1 MLLSNK
7 NISNMRSICICIAVL
22 FFSFS
27 FSQKKEL
34 RQIKRLIGEKFF
46 QEAESVLNSSKD
58 LLLSGDSKTD
68 AQYYYY
74 ATKIYTEI
82 ESFVLATNSLE
93 KLMSIN
99 TSFYNSEMKLDY
111 KNLEEILVVALVN
124 SAVADN
130 SSKKWMD
137 GVDKLL
143 LAYEM
148 DKETNIDY
156 LYFAASGAVNAENFD
171 LALQYYLSLKEKNYT
186 GIKDEYF
193 ITNIQ
198 SGVEE
203 KVTETEYKIYQSS
216 KEYMNP
222 RIGQTESRYPEI
234 VKNIALIYVKKGEDD
249 LAIEAINEARSIQP
263 DDLYLILNEADLYIR
278 LSNNAKDDNLR
289 SQYRQKF
296 KDIMT
301 LAVEKDP
308 ENGILYYNLG
318 IISSEQGESADAKS
332 YFEKAIKFKPDYVDS
347 YVAIVNI
354 LLEEQSVIINDMD
367 EIAMS
372 NKRSDIAKY
381 DQLKEDLND
390 VWRKCIPYCEMALE
404 YDPNDLEVLKLL
416 SQFYYK
422 LDNIEGYKR
431 ISAKIEELTN

>member
-1 MLLSNK
+1 MK
-7 NISNMRSICICIAVL
+7 SIYIYVTVL
-22 FFSFS
+22 FFNFS
-27 FSQKKEL
+27 LAQKKEL
-34 RQIKRLIGEKFF
+34 RQIKRLIDEKFY
-46 QEAESVLNSSKD
+46 QEAESVLESNKD
-58 LLLSGDSKTD
+58 FLLSGDSKTD

-82 ESFVLATNSLE
+82 KSFKLATNSLD
-93 KLMSIN
+93 KLLSIN

-111 KNLEEILVVALVN
+111 NNLEEILVVALVN

-130 SSKKWMD
+130 SSKKWME
-137 GVDKLL
+137 GVEKLI

-148 DKETNIDY
+148 DKQKNIDY
-156 LYFAASGAVNAENFD
+156 LYFAASGAVNAENFE
-171 LALQYYLSLKEKNYT
+171 LALEYYLSLKEKNYT

-193 ITNIQ
+193 ITNVQ
-198 SGVEE
+198 SGIEE

-216 KEYMNP
+216 KEYINP
-222 RIGQTESRYPEI
+222 RIGKTESRYPEI

-249 LAIEAINEARSIQP
+249 LAIDAINEARSIQP

-278 LSNNAKDDNLR
+278 LSNNATDDNLR

-318 IISSEQGESADAKS
+318 IISSEQGESADAKL
-332 YFEKAIKFKPDYVDS
+332 YFEKAIEFKPDYVDS

-354 LLEEQSVIINDMD
+354 LLEQQSIIIGEMD
-367 EIAMS
+367 KIAMS

-381 DQLKEDLND
+381 DKLKEELND
-390 VWRKCIPYCEMALE
+390 VWRKCIPYCEKALE
-404 YDPNDLEVLKLL
+404 YDPNDVEVLKLL

-422 LDNIEGYKR
+422 LDNIDGYKE
-431 ISAKIEELTN
+431 INAKIEQLSN

>member
-1 MLLSNK
+1 
-7 NISNMRSICICIAVL
+7 MRSIFIYIAVL

-34 RQIKRLIGEKFF
+34 RQIKRLIDEKFF
-46 QEAESVLNSSKD
+46 QEAESTIELNKD

-82 ESFVLATNSLE
+82 KSFKLAKTSLE

-99 TSFYNSEMKLDY
+99 SSYYNSEMKLDY

-124 SAVADN
+124 AAVADN
-130 SSKKWMD
+130 SSKKWME
-137 GVDKLL
+137 GVDKLI

-148 DKETNIDY
+148 DKEKNIDY
-156 LYFAASGAVNAENFD
+156 LYFAASGAINAENFD
-171 LALQYYLSLKEKNYT
+171 LALEYYLHLKEKNYT
-186 GIKDEYF
+186 GIKDEFF
-193 ITNIQ
+193 ITNVE

-216 KEYMNP
+216 KDYMNP
-222 RIGQTESRYPEI
+222 RVGQTESRYPEI
-234 VKNIALIYVKKGEDD
+234 VKNIALIYVKKGEDE

-278 LSNNAKDDNLR
+278 LSNNASDDNLR
-289 SQYRQKF
+289 SQYRLKF
-296 KDIMT
+296 KQIMT

-318 IISSEQGESADAKS
+318 IISSEQGESDDAKS
-332 YFEKAIKFKPDYVDS
+332 YFEKAIEFKPDYIDS

-354 LLEEQSVIINDMD
+354 ILQEQTVIIGEMD
-367 EIAMS
+367 KIAMS
-372 NKRSDIAKY
+372 NKRSDIVKY

-390 VWRKCIPYCEMALE
+390 VWRKCIPYCEKALE
-404 YDPNDLEVLKLL
+404 YDPNDVEVLKLL

-422 LDNIEGYKR
+422 LDNLDGYKE
-431 ISAKIEELTN
+431 INAKIEQLSS

>member
-1 MLLSNK
+1 
-7 NISNMRSICICIAVL
+7 MRTIFIYIAVL

-34 RQIKRLIGEKFF
+34 RQIKRLIDEKFF
-46 QEAESVLNSSKD
+46 QEAESTLKSNKD
-58 LLLSGDSKTD
+58 FLLSGDSKTD

-82 ESFVLATNSLE
+82 KSFKLAKNSLE
-93 KLMSIN
+93 ELMSIN
-99 TSFYNSEMKLDY
+99 PSYYNAEMKLDY

-124 SAVADN
+124 AAVADN
-130 SSKKWMD
+130 SSKKWME

-148 DKETNIDY
+148 DKENNIDY

-171 LALQYYLSLKEKNYT
+171 LALEYYLQLKEKNYT

-193 ITNIQ
+193 ITNVE

-234 VKNIALIYVKKGEDD
+234 VKNIALIYVKKGEDE

-278 LSNNAKDDNLR
+278 LSNNASDDNLR
-289 SQYRQKF
+289 SQYRLKF
-296 KDIMT
+296 KEIMT

-318 IISSEQGESADAKS
+318 IISSEQGESDDAKS
-332 YFEKAIKFKPDYVDS
+332 YFEKAIEFKPDYTDS

-354 LLEEQSVIINDMD
+354 LLQEQTVIIGEMD
-367 EIAMS
+367 KIAMS

-381 DQLKEDLND
+381 DQLKEDLNE
-390 VWRKCIPYCEMALE
+390 VWRKCIPYCEKALE
-404 YDPNDLEVLKLL
+404 YEPNDLEVLKLL

-422 LDNIEGYKR
+422 LDNLDGYKE
-431 ISAKIEELTN
+431 INAKIEQLSN

>member
-1 MLLSNK
+1 
-7 NISNMRSICICIAVL
+7 MRSIFIYIAVL

-34 RQIKRLIGEKFF
+34 RQIKRLIDEKFF
-46 QEAESVLNSSKD
+46 QEAESILESNKD
-58 LLLSGDSKTD
+58 FLLSGDSKTD

-82 ESFVLATNSLE
+82 KSFELAKNSLE
-93 KLMSIN
+93 ELMSIN
-99 TSFYNSEMKLDY
+99 SSYYNAEMKLDY

-124 SAVADN
+124 AAVADN
-130 SSKKWMD
+130 SSKKWME

-148 DKETNIDY
+148 DKDNNVDY

-171 LALQYYLSLKEKNYT
+171 LALEYYLQLKEKNYT

-193 ITNIQ
+193 ITNVE
-198 SGVEE
+198 SGIEE

-234 VKNIALIYVKKGEDD
+234 VKNIALIYVKKGEDE

-278 LSNNAKDDNLR
+278 LSNNASDDNLR
-289 SQYRQKF
+289 SQYRFKF
-296 KDIMT
+296 KEIMT

-318 IISSEQGESADAKS
+318 IISSEQGESDDAKT
-332 YFEKAIKFKPDYVDS
+332 YFEKAIEFKPDYIDS

-354 LLEEQSVIINDMD
+354 LLQEQTVIIGEMD
-367 EIAMS
+367 KIAMS

-390 VWRKCIPYCEMALE
+390 VWRKCIPYCEKALE
-404 YDPNDLEVLKLL
+404 YDPNDIEVLKLL

-422 LDNIEGYKR
+422 LDNLDGYKE
-431 ISAKIEELTN
+431 INAKIEQLSN

>member
-1 MLLSNK
+1 
-7 NISNMRSICICIAVL
+7 MRSIFIYIAVL

-34 RQIKRLIGEKFF
+34 RQIKRLIDEKFF
-46 QEAESVLNSSKD
+46 QEAESTLKSNKD
-58 LLLSGDSKTD
+58 FLLSGDSKTD

-74 ATKIYTEI
+74 ATKVFTEI
-82 ESFVLATNSLE
+82 KSFKLAKISLDQ
-93 KLMSIN
+93 LMSIN
-99 TSFYNSEMKLDY
+99 SSYYNAEMKLDY

-124 SAVADN
+124 AAVADN
-130 SSKKWMD
+130 SSKKWME

-148 DKETNIDY
+148 DKDNNIDY

-171 LALQYYLSLKEKNYT
+171 LALEYYLQLKEKNYT

-193 ITNIQ
+193 ITNVE

-234 VKNIALIYVKKGEDD
+234 VKNIALIYVKKGEDE

-278 LSNNAKDDNLR
+278 LSNNASDDNLR
-289 SQYRQKF
+289 SQYRLKF
-296 KDIMT
+296 KEIMT

-318 IISSEQGESADAKS
+318 IISSEQGESDDAKS
-332 YFEKAIKFKPDYVDS
+332 YFEKAIEFKPDYTDS

-354 LLEEQSVIINDMD
+354 LLQEQTTIIGQMD
-367 EIAMS
+367 KIAMS

-390 VWRKCIPYCEMALE
+390 VWRKCIPYCEKALE
-404 YDPNDLEVLKLL
+404 YDPNDVEVLKLL

-422 LDNIEGYKR
+422 LDNLDGYKE
-431 ISAKIEELTN
+431 INAKIEQLSN

>member
-1 MLLSNK
+1 MK
-7 NISNMRSICICIAVL
+7 SIYIYVTVL
-22 FFSFS
+22 FFNFS
-27 FSQKKEL
+27 LAQKKEL
-34 RQIKRLIGEKFF
+34 RQIKRLIDQKFY
-46 QEAESVLNSSKD
+46 QEAESVLESNKD
-58 LLLSGDSKTD
+58 FLLSGDSKTD

-82 ESFVLATNSLE
+82 KSFKLATNSLD
-93 KLMSIN
+93 KLLSIN

-111 KNLEEILVVALVN
+111 NNLEEILVVALVN

-130 SSKKWMD
+130 SSKKWME
-137 GVDKLL
+137 GVEKLL

-148 DKETNIDY
+148 DKQKNIDY

-171 LALQYYLSLKEKNYT
+171 LALEYYLSLKEKNYT

-193 ITNIQ
+193 ITNVQ
-198 SGVEE
+198 SGIEE

-216 KEYMNP
+216 KEYVNP
-222 RIGQTESRYPEI
+222 RIGKTESRYPEI
-234 VKNIALIYVKKGEDD
+234 VKNIALLYVKKGEDD
-249 LAIEAINEARSIQP
+249 LAIDAINEARSIQP

-278 LSNNAKDDNLR
+278 LSNNATDDNLR

-318 IISSEQGESADAKS
+318 IISSEQGESADAKL
-332 YFEKAIKFKPDYVDS
+332 YFEKAIEFKPDYVDS

-354 LLEEQSVIINDMD
+354 LLEQQSIIIGEMD
-367 EIAMS
+367 KIAMS

-381 DQLKEDLND
+381 DKLKEELND
-390 VWRKCIPYCEMALE
+390 VWRKCIPYCEKALE
-404 YDPNDLEVLKLL
+404 YDPNDVEVLKLL

-422 LDNIEGYKR
+422 LDNIDGYKE
-431 ISAKIEELTN
+431 INAKIEQLSN

>member
-1 MLLSNK
+1 
-7 NISNMRSICICIAVL
+7 MRTIFIYIAVL

-34 RQIKRLIGEKFF
+34 RQIKRLIDEKFF
-46 QEAESVLNSSKD
+46 QEAESTLKSNKD
-58 LLLSGDSKTD
+58 FLLSGDSKTD

-82 ESFVLATNSLE
+82 KSFKLAKNSLE
-93 KLMSIN
+93 ELMSIN
-99 TSFYNSEMKLDY
+99 PSYYNAEMKLDY

-124 SAVADN
+124 AAVADN
-130 SSKKWMD
+130 SSKKWME

-148 DKETNIDY
+148 DKDNNIDY

-171 LALQYYLSLKEKNYT
+171 LALEYYLQLKEKNYT

-193 ITNIQ
+193 ITNVE

-234 VKNIALIYVKKGEDD
+234 VKNIALIYVKKGEDE

-278 LSNNAKDDNLR
+278 LSNNAIDDNLR
-289 SQYRQKF
+289 SQYRLKF
-296 KDIMT
+296 KEIMT

-318 IISSEQGESADAKS
+318 IISSEQGESDDAKS
-332 YFEKAIKFKPDYVDS
+332 YFEKAIEFKPDYTDS

-354 LLEEQSVIINDMD
+354 LLQEQTVIIGEMD
-367 EIAMS
+367 KIAMS

-381 DQLKEDLND
+381 DQLKEDLNE
-390 VWRKCIPYCEMALE
+390 VWRKCIPYCEKALE

-422 LDNIEGYKR
+422 LDNLDGYKE
-431 ISAKIEELTN
+431 INDKIEQLSN

>member
-1 MLLSNK
+1 MRTIFIY
-7 NISNMRSICICIAVL
+7 ISVL

-34 RQIKRLIGEKFF
+34 RQIKRLIDEKFF
-46 QEAESVLNSSKD
+46 QEAESTLKSNKD
-58 LLLSGDSKTD
+58 FLLSGDSKTD

-82 ESFVLATNSLE
+82 KSFKLAKNSLE
-93 KLMSIN
+93 ELMSIN
-99 TSFYNSEMKLDY
+99 PSYYNAEMKLDY

-124 SAVADN
+124 AAVADN
-130 SSKKWMD
+130 SSKKWME

-148 DKETNIDY
+148 DKDNNIDY

-171 LALQYYLSLKEKNYT
+171 LALEYYLQLKEKNYT

-193 ITNIQ
+193 ITNVE

-234 VKNIALIYVKKGEDD
+234 VKNIALIYVKKGEDE

-278 LSNNAKDDNLR
+278 LSNNASDDNLR
-289 SQYRQKF
+289 SQYRLKF
-296 KDIMT
+296 KEIMT

-318 IISSEQGESADAKS
+318 IISSEQGESDDAKS
-332 YFEKAIKFKPDYVDS
+332 YFEKAIEFKPDYVDS

-354 LLEEQSVIINDMD
+354 LLQEQTVIIGEMD
-367 EIAMS
+367 KIAMS

-381 DQLKEDLND
+381 DQLKEDLNE
-390 VWRKCIPYCEMALE
+390 VWRKCIPYCEKALE
-404 YDPNDLEVLKLL
+404 YDPNDVEVLKLL

-422 LDNIEGYKR
+422 LDNLDGYKE
-431 ISAKIEELTN
+431 INAKIEQLSN

>member
-1 MLLSNK
+1 
-7 NISNMRSICICIAVL
+7 MRSIFIYIAVL

-34 RQIKRLIGEKFF
+34 RQIKRLIDEKFF
-46 QEAESVLNSSKD
+46 QEAESTLKSNKD
-58 LLLSGDSKTD
+58 FLLSGDSKTD

-82 ESFVLATNSLE
+82 KSFKLAKNSLE
-93 KLMSIN
+93 ELMSIN
-99 TSFYNSEMKLDY
+99 PSYYNAEMKLDY

-124 SAVADN
+124 AAVADN
-130 SSKKWMD
+130 SSKKWME

-143 LAYEM
+143 LAYEI
-148 DKETNIDY
+148 DKDNNIDY

-171 LALQYYLSLKEKNYT
+171 LALEYYLQLKEKNYT

-193 ITNIQ
+193 ITNVE

-234 VKNIALIYVKKGEDD
+234 VKNIALIYVKKGEDE

-278 LSNNAKDDNLR
+278 LSNNASDDNLR
-289 SQYRQKF
+289 SQYRLKF
-296 KDIMT
+296 KEIMT

-318 IISSEQGESADAKS
+318 IISSEQGESDDAKS
-332 YFEKAIKFKPDYVDS
+332 YFEKAIEFKPDYTDS

-354 LLEEQSVIINDMD
+354 LLQEQTVIIGEMD
-367 EIAMS
+367 KIAMS

-381 DQLKEDLND
+381 DQLKEDLNE
-390 VWRKCIPYCEMALE
+390 VWRKCIPYCEKALE

-422 LDNIEGYKR
+422 LDNLDGYKE
-431 ISAKIEELTN
+431 INAKIEQLSN

>member
-1 MLLSNK
+1 M
-7 NISNMRSICICIAVL
+7 CIRD
-22 FFSFS
+22 S
-27 FSQKKEL
+27 
-34 RQIKRLIGEKFF
+34 
-46 QEAESVLNSSKD
+46 QEAESVLNSNRD

-68 AQYYYY
+68 ALYYYY
-74 ATKIYTEI
+74 STKIYTEI

-93 KLMSIN
+93 KLLSIN

-111 KNLEEILVVALVN
+111 KNLEENLVVTLVN

-130 SSKKWMD
+130 SSQKWMD

-148 DKETNIDY
+148 DKEANIDY

-278 LSNNAKDDNLR
+278 LSNNASDDNLR

-354 LLEEQSVIINDMD
+354 LLEEQSIIIGDMD

-422 LDNIEGYKR
+422 LDNIDGYKK
-431 ISAKIEELTN
+431 INAKIEELSN

>member
-1 MLLSNK
+1 
-7 NISNMRSICICIAVL
+7 MRTIFIYIAVL

-34 RQIKRLIGEKFF
+34 RQIKRLIDEKFF
-46 QEAESVLNSSKD
+46 QEAESTLKSNKD
-58 LLLSGDSKTD
+58 FLLSGDSKTD

-82 ESFVLATNSLE
+82 KSFKLAKNSLE

-99 TSFYNSEMKLDY
+99 PSYYNAEMKLDY

-124 SAVADN
+124 AAVADN
-130 SSKKWMD
+130 SSKKWME

-148 DKETNIDY
+148 DKDNNIDY

-171 LALQYYLSLKEKNYT
+171 LALEYYLQLKEKNYT

-193 ITNIQ
+193 ITNVE

-234 VKNIALIYVKKGEDD
+234 VKNIALIYVKKGEDE

-278 LSNNAKDDNLR
+278 LSNNASDDNLR
-289 SQYRQKF
+289 SQYRLKF
-296 KDIMT
+296 KEIMT

-318 IISSEQGESADAKS
+318 IISSEQGESDDAKS
-332 YFEKAIKFKPDYVDS
+332 YFEKAIEFKPDYTDS

-354 LLEEQSVIINDMD
+354 LLQEQTVIIGEMD
-367 EIAMS
+367 KIAMS

-381 DQLKEDLND
+381 DQLKEDLNE
-390 VWRKCIPYCEMALE
+390 VWRKCIPYCEKALE

-422 LDNIEGYKR
+422 LDNLDGYKE
-431 ISAKIEELTN
+431 INAKIEQLSN

>member
-1 MLLSNK
+1 
-7 NISNMRSICICIAVL
+7 MRSIFIYIAVL

-34 RQIKRLIGEKFF
+34 RQIKRLIDEKFF
-46 QEAESVLNSSKD
+46 QEAESALESNKD
-58 LLLSGDSKTD
+58 FLLSGDSKTD

-82 ESFVLATNSLE
+82 KSFKLAKNSLE
-93 KLMSIN
+93 ELMSIN
-99 TSFYNSEMKLDY
+99 PSYYNAEMKLDY

-124 SAVADN
+124 AAVADN
-130 SSKKWMD
+130 SSKKWME

-148 DKETNIDY
+148 DKDNNIDY

-171 LALQYYLSLKEKNYT
+171 LALEYYLQLKEKNYT

-193 ITNIQ
+193 ITNVE

-216 KEYMNP
+216 KEYINP

-234 VKNIALIYVKKGEDD
+234 VKNIALIYVKKGEDE

-278 LSNNAKDDNLR
+278 LSNNASDDNLR
-289 SQYRQKF
+289 SQYRLKF
-296 KDIMT
+296 KEIMT

-318 IISSEQGESADAKS
+318 IISSEQGESDDAKS
-332 YFEKAIKFKPDYVDS
+332 YFEKAIEFKPDYTDS

-354 LLEEQSVIINDMD
+354 LLQEQTVIIGEMD
-367 EIAMS
+367 KIAMS

-381 DQLKEDLND
+381 DQLKEDLNE
-390 VWRKCIPYCEMALE
+390 VWKKCIPYCEKALE

-422 LDNIEGYKR
+422 LDNLDGYKE
-431 ISAKIEELTN
+431 INAKIEQLSN

>member
-1 MLLSNK
+1 
-7 NISNMRSICICIAVL
+7 MRTIFIYIAVL

-34 RQIKRLIGEKFF
+34 RQIKRLIDEKFF
-46 QEAESVLNSSKD
+46 QEAESTLKSNKD
-58 LLLSGDSKTD
+58 FLLSGDSKTD

-82 ESFVLATNSLE
+82 KSFKLAKNSLE
-93 KLMSIN
+93 ELMSIN
-99 TSFYNSEMKLDY
+99 PSYYNAEMKLDY

-124 SAVADN
+124 AAVADN
-130 SSKKWMD
+130 SSKKWME

-148 DKETNIDY
+148 DKDNNIDY

-171 LALQYYLSLKEKNYT
+171 LALEYYLQLKEKNYT

-193 ITNIQ
+193 ITNVE

-234 VKNIALIYVKKGEDD
+234 VKNIALIYVKKGEDE

-278 LSNNAKDDNLR
+278 LSNNAIDDNLR
-289 SQYRQKF
+289 SQYRLKF
-296 KDIMT
+296 KEIMT

-318 IISSEQGESADAKS
+318 IISSEQGESDDAKS
-332 YFEKAIKFKPDYVDS
+332 YFEKAIEFKPDYTDS

-354 LLEEQSVIINDMD
+354 LLQEQTVIIGEMD
-367 EIAMS
+367 KIAMS

-381 DQLKEDLND
+381 DQLKEDLNE
-390 VWRKCIPYCEMALE
+390 VWRKCIPYCEKALE

-422 LDNIEGYKR
+422 LDNLDGYKE
-431 ISAKIEELTN
+431 INAKIEQLSN

>member
-1 MLLSNK
+1 
-7 NISNMRSICICIAVL
+7 MRSIFIYIAVL

-34 RQIKRLIGEKFF
+34 RQIKRLIDEKFF
-46 QEAESVLNSSKD
+46 QEAESTLKSNKD
-58 LLLSGDSKTD
+58 FLLSGDSKTD

-82 ESFVLATNSLE
+82 KSFKLAKNSLE
-93 KLMSIN
+93 ELMSIN
-99 TSFYNSEMKLDY
+99 PSYYNAEMKLDY

-124 SAVADN
+124 AAVADN
-130 SSKKWMD
+130 SSKKWME

-143 LAYEM
+143 LAYDM
-148 DKETNIDY
+148 DKENNIDY

-171 LALQYYLSLKEKNYT
+171 LALEYYLQLKEKNYT

-193 ITNIQ
+193 ITNVE

-234 VKNIALIYVKKGEDD
+234 VKNIALIYVKKGEDE

-278 LSNNAKDDNLR
+278 LSNNASDDSLR
-289 SQYRQKF
+289 SQYRLKF
-296 KDIMT
+296 KEIMT

-318 IISSEQGESADAKS
+318 IISSEQGESDDAKS
-332 YFEKAIKFKPDYVDS
+332 YFEKAIEFKPDYTDS

-354 LLEEQSVIINDMD
+354 LLQEQTVIIGEMD
-367 EIAMS
+367 KIAMS
-372 NKRSDIAKY
+372 NKRSDILKY
-381 DQLKEDLND
+381 DQLKEDLNE
-390 VWRKCIPYCEMALE
+390 VWRKCIPYCEKALE
-404 YDPNDLEVLKLL
+404 YDPNDVEVLKLL

-422 LDNIEGYKR
+422 LDNLDGYKE
-431 ISAKIEELTN
+431 INAKIEQLSN

>member
-1 MLLSNK
+1 M
-7 NISNMRSICICIAVL
+7 
-22 FFSFS
+22 
-27 FSQKKEL
+27 
-34 RQIKRLIGEKFF
+34 RLIAEQFF
-46 QEAESVLNSSKD
+46 QEAESTLKSNKD
-58 LLLSGDSKTD
+58 FLLSGDSKTD

-82 ESFVLATNSLE
+82 KSFKLAKNSLE
-93 KLMSIN
+93 ELMSIN
-99 TSFYNSEMKLDY
+99 PSYYNAEMKLDY

-124 SAVADN
+124 AAVADN
-130 SSKKWMD
+130 SSKKWME

-148 DKETNIDY
+148 DKDNNIDY

-171 LALQYYLSLKEKNYT
+171 LALEYYLQLKEKNYT

-193 ITNIQ
+193 ITNVE

-234 VKNIALIYVKKGEDD
+234 VKNIALIYVKKGEDE

-278 LSNNAKDDNLR
+278 LSNNAIDDNLR
-289 SQYRQKF
+289 SQYRLKF
-296 KDIMT
+296 KEIMT

-318 IISSEQGESADAKS
+318 IISSEQGESDDAKS
-332 YFEKAIKFKPDYVDS
+332 YFEKAIEFKPDYTDS

-354 LLEEQSVIINDMD
+354 LLQEQTVIIGEMD
-367 EIAMS
+367 KIAMS

-381 DQLKEDLND
+381 DQLKEDLNE
-390 VWRKCIPYCEMALE
+390 VWRKCIPYCEKALE

-422 LDNIEGYKR
+422 LDNLDGYKE
-431 ISAKIEELTN
+431 INAKIEQLSN

>member
-1 MLLSNK
+1 M
-7 NISNMRSICICIAVL
+7 
-22 FFSFS
+22 
-27 FSQKKEL
+27 
-34 RQIKRLIGEKFF
+34 
-46 QEAESVLNSSKD
+46 
-58 LLLSGDSKTD
+58 SGDSKTD

-82 ESFVLATNSLE
+82 KSFKLAKNSLE
-93 KLMSIN
+93 ELMSIN
-99 TSFYNSEMKLDY
+99 PSYYNAEMKLDY

-124 SAVADN
+124 AAVADN
-130 SSKKWMD
+130 SSKKWME

-148 DKETNIDY
+148 DKDNNIDY

-171 LALQYYLSLKEKNYT
+171 LALEYYLQLKEKNYT

-193 ITNIQ
+193 ITNVE

-216 KEYMNP
+216 KEYINP

-234 VKNIALIYVKKGEDD
+234 VKNIALIYVKKGEDE

-278 LSNNAKDDNLR
+278 LSNNASDDSLR
-289 SQYRQKF
+289 SQYRLKF
-296 KDIMT
+296 KEIMT

-318 IISSEQGESADAKS
+318 IISSEQGESDDAKS
-332 YFEKAIKFKPDYVDS
+332 YFEKAIEFKPDYTDS

-354 LLEEQSVIINDMD
+354 LLQEQTVIIGEMD
-367 EIAMS
+367 KIAMS

-390 VWRKCIPYCEMALE
+390 VWRKCIPYCEKALE
-404 YDPNDLEVLKLL
+404 YDPNDIEVLKLL

-422 LDNIEGYKR
+422 LDNLDGFKEID
-431 ISAKIEELTN
+431 AKIKQLSN

>member
-1 MLLSNK
+1 MK
-7 NISNMRSICICIAVL
+7 SIYIYVTVL
-22 FFSFS
+22 FFNFS
-27 FSQKKEL
+27 LAQKKEL
-34 RQIKRLIGEKFF
+34 RQIKRLIDQKFY
-46 QEAESVLNSSKD
+46 QEAESVLESNKD
-58 LLLSGDSKTD
+58 FLLSGDSKTD

-82 ESFVLATNSLE
+82 KSFKLATNSLD
-93 KLMSIN
+93 KLLSIN

-111 KNLEEILVVALVN
+111 NNLEEILVVALVN

-130 SSKKWMD
+130 SSKKWME
-137 GVDKLL
+137 GVEKLI

-148 DKETNIDY
+148 DKQKNIDY
-156 LYFAASGAVNAENFD
+156 LYFAASGAVNAENFE
-171 LALQYYLSLKEKNYT
+171 LALEYYLSLKEKNYT

-193 ITNIQ
+193 ITNVQ
-198 SGVEE
+198 SGIEE

-216 KEYMNP
+216 KEYINP
-222 RIGQTESRYPEI
+222 RIGKTESRYPEI

-249 LAIEAINEARSIQP
+249 LAIDAINEARSIQP

-278 LSNNAKDDNLR
+278 LSNNATDDNLR

-318 IISSEQGESADAKS
+318 IISSEQGESADAKL
-332 YFEKAIKFKPDYVDS
+332 YFEKAIEFKPDYVDS

-354 LLEEQSVIINDMD
+354 LLEQQSIIIGEMD
-367 EIAMS
+367 KIAIS

-381 DQLKEDLND
+381 DKLKEELND
-390 VWRKCIPYCEMALE
+390 VWRKCIPYCEKALE
-404 YDPNDLEVLKLL
+404 YDPNDVEVLKLL

-422 LDNIEGYKR
+422 LDNIDGYKE
-431 ISAKIEELTN
+431 INAKIEQLSN

>member
-1 MLLSNK
+1 
-7 NISNMRSICICIAVL
+7 MRTIFIYIAVL
-22 FFSFS
+22 FFSIS

-34 RQIKRLIGEKFF
+34 RQIKRLIDEKFF
-46 QEAESVLNSSKD
+46 QEAESILESNKD
-58 LLLSGDSKTD
+58 FLLSGDSKTD

-82 ESFVLATNSLE
+82 KSFKLAKNSLE
-93 KLMSIN
+93 ELISIN
-99 TSFYNSEMKLDY
+99 PSYYNAEMKLDY

-124 SAVADN
+124 AAVADN
-130 SSKKWMD
+130 SSKKWME

-148 DKETNIDY
+148 DKDNNIDY

-171 LALQYYLSLKEKNYT
+171 LALEYYLQLKEKNYT

-193 ITNIQ
+193 ITNVE

-234 VKNIALIYVKKGEDD
+234 VKNIALIYVKKGEDE

-278 LSNNAKDDNLR
+278 LSNNASDDNLR
-289 SQYRQKF
+289 SQYRLKF
-296 KDIMT
+296 KEIMT

-318 IISSEQGESADAKS
+318 IISSEQGESDDAKS
-332 YFEKAIKFKPDYVDS
+332 YFEKAIEFKPDYTDS

-354 LLEEQSVIINDMD
+354 LLQEQTVIIGEMD
-367 EIAMS
+367 KIAMS

-381 DQLKEDLND
+381 DQLKEDLNE
-390 VWRKCIPYCEMALE
+390 VWRKCIPYCEKALE

-422 LDNIEGYKR
+422 LDNLDGYKE
-431 ISAKIEELTN
+431 INAKIEQLSN

>member
-1 MLLSNK
+1 
-7 NISNMRSICICIAVL
+7 MRSIFIYIAVL

-34 RQIKRLIGEKFF
+34 RQIKRLIDEKFF
-46 QEAESVLNSSKD
+46 QEAESTLKSNKD
-58 LLLSGDSKTD
+58 FLLSGDSKTD

-82 ESFVLATNSLE
+82 KSFKLAKNALE
-93 KLMSIN
+93 ELMSIN
-99 TSFYNSEMKLDY
+99 PSYYNAEMKLDY

-124 SAVADN
+124 AAVADN
-130 SSKKWMD
+130 SSKKWME

-148 DKETNIDY
+148 DKDNNVDY

-171 LALQYYLSLKEKNYT
+171 LALEYYLQLKEKNYT

-193 ITNIQ
+193 ITNVE

-234 VKNIALIYVKKGEDD
+234 VKNIALIYVKKGEDE

-278 LSNNAKDDNLR
+278 LSNNASDDNLR
-289 SQYRQKF
+289 SQYRLKF
-296 KDIMT
+296 KEIMT
-301 LAVEKDP
+301 LAVDKDP

-318 IISSEQGESADAKS
+318 IISSEQGESDDAKS
-332 YFEKAIKFKPDYVDS
+332 YFEKAIEFKPDYTDS

-354 LLEEQSVIINDMD
+354 LLQEQTVIIGEMD
-367 EIAMS
+367 KIAMS

-390 VWRKCIPYCEMALE
+390 VWRKCIPYCEKALE
-404 YDPNDLEVLKLL
+404 YDPNDIEVLKLL

-422 LDNIEGYKR
+422 LDNLDGFKEID
-431 ISAKIEELTN
+431 AKIKQLSN

>member
-1 MLLSNK
+1 MK
-7 NISNMRSICICIAVL
+7 SIYIYIAVL
-22 FFSFS
+22 FFCFS

-34 RQIKRLIGEKFF
+34 RQIKRLIDEKFF
-46 QEAESVLNSSKD
+46 KEAESLLDSNKD
-58 LLLSGDSKTD
+58 FLLSGDSKTD
-68 AQYYYY
+68 SQYYYY
-74 ATKIYTEI
+74 ATKIYTET
-82 ESFVLATNSLE
+82 ESFVLATSSLE

-130 SSKKWMD
+130 SSKKWMQ

-143 LAYEM
+143 LAYDM
-148 DKETNIDY
+148 NKETNIDY

-171 LALQYYLSLKEKNYT
+171 LALEYYLTLKEKSYT
-186 GIKDEYF
+186 GIIDEYF
-193 ITNIQ
+193 ITNVQ

-216 KEYMNP
+216 KEYTNP

-278 LSNNAKDDNLR
+278 LSNNATDDNLR

-308 ENGILYYNLG
+308 KNGILYYNLG

-332 YFEKAIKFKPDYVDS
+332 YFEKAIEFKPDYIDS

-354 LLEEQSVIINDMD
+354 LLEEQSVIISDMD
-367 EIAMS
+367 KIAMS

-404 YDPNDLEVLKLL
+404 YDPNDVEVLKLL

-422 LDNIEGYKR
+422 LDNIDGYKK
-431 ISAKIEELTN
+431 INAKIEELSN

>member
-1 MLLSNK
+1 
-7 NISNMRSICICIAVL
+7 MRSIFIYIAVL

-34 RQIKRLIGEKFF
+34 RQIKRLIDEKFF
-46 QEAESVLNSSKD
+46 QEAESTLESNKD
-58 LLLSGDSKTD
+58 FLLSGDSKTD

-82 ESFVLATNSLE
+82 KSFKLAKNSLE
-93 KLMSIN
+93 ELMSIN
-99 TSFYNSEMKLDY
+99 PSYYNAEMKLDY

-124 SAVADN
+124 AAVADN
-130 SSKKWMD
+130 SSKKWME

-148 DKETNIDY
+148 DKDNNIDY

-171 LALQYYLSLKEKNYT
+171 LALEYYLQLKEKNYT

-193 ITNIQ
+193 ITNVE

-234 VKNIALIYVKKGEDD
+234 VKNIALIYVKKGEDE

-278 LSNNAKDDNLR
+278 LSNNASDDNLR
-289 SQYRQKF
+289 SQYRLKF
-296 KDIMT
+296 KEIMT

-318 IISSEQGESADAKS
+318 IISSEQGESDDAKS
-332 YFEKAIKFKPDYVDS
+332 YFEKAIEFKPDYTDS

-354 LLEEQSVIINDMD
+354 LLQEQTVIIGEMD
-367 EIAMS
+367 KIAMS
-372 NKRSDIAKY
+372 NKRSDIVKY
-381 DQLKEDLND
+381 DQLKEDLNE
-390 VWRKCIPYCEMALE
+390 VWRKCIPYCEKALE

-422 LDNIEGYKR
+422 LDNLDGYKE
-431 ISAKIEELTN
+431 INAKIEQLSN

>member
-1 MLLSNK
+1 MKSIYIY
-7 NISNMRSICICIAVL
+7 ISVL
-22 FFSFS
+22 FISFS

-34 RQIKRLIGEKFF
+34 RQIKRLIDEKFF
-46 QEAESVLNSSKD
+46 QEAESVLDSNTD

-99 TSFYNSEMKLDY
+99 TSFYNSEIKLNY

-137 GVDKLL
+137 GVEKLL

-148 DKETNIDY
+148 DKEENIDY
-156 LYFAASGAVNAENFD
+156 LYFAASGAVNAEKFD
-171 LALQYYLSLKEKNYT
+171 LALEYYLSLKEKNYT

-193 ITNIQ
+193 ITNVQ

-216 KEYMNP
+216 KEYINP
-222 RIGQTESRYPEI
+222 RVGQTESRYPEI
-234 VKNIALIYVKKGEDD
+234 VKNIALIFVKKGEDN

-278 LSNNAKDDNLR
+278 LSNNATDDNLR

-308 ENGILYYNLG
+308 KNGILYYNLG

-332 YFEKAIKFKPDYVDS
+332 YFEKAIEFKPDYVDS

-354 LLEEQSVIINDMD
+354 LLEEQSVIISDMD
-367 EIAMS
+367 KIAMS

-404 YDPNDLEVLKLL
+404 YDPNDVEVLKLL

-422 LDNIEGYKR
+422 LDNIDGYKK
-431 ISAKIEELTN
+431 INAKVKELTN

>member
-1 MLLSNK
+1 
-7 NISNMRSICICIAVL
+7 MRTIFIYIAVL

-34 RQIKRLIGEKFF
+34 RQIKRLIDEKFF
-46 QEAESVLNSSKD
+46 QEAESTLKSNKD
-58 LLLSGDSKTD
+58 FLLSGDSKTD

-82 ESFVLATNSLE
+82 KSFKLAKNSLGE
-93 KLMSIN
+93 LMSIN
-99 TSFYNSEMKLDY
+99 PSYYNAEMKLDY

-124 SAVADN
+124 AAVADN
-130 SSKKWMD
+130 SSKKWME

-148 DKETNIDY
+148 DKDNNIDY

-171 LALQYYLSLKEKNYT
+171 LALEYYLQLKEKNYT

-193 ITNIQ
+193 ITNVE

-234 VKNIALIYVKKGEDD
+234 VKNIALIYVKKGEDE

-278 LSNNAKDDNLR
+278 LSNNASDDNLR
-289 SQYRQKF
+289 SQYRLKF
-296 KDIMT
+296 KEIMT

-318 IISSEQGESADAKS
+318 IISSEQGESDDAKS
-332 YFEKAIKFKPDYVDS
+332 YFEKAIEFKPDYTDS

-354 LLEEQSVIINDMD
+354 LLQEQTVIIGEMD
-367 EIAMS
+367 KIAMS

-381 DQLKEDLND
+381 DQLKEDLNE
-390 VWRKCIPYCEMALE
+390 VWRKCIPYCEKALE

-422 LDNIEGYKR
+422 LDNLDGYKE
-431 ISAKIEELTN
+431 ISAKIEQLSN

>member
-1 MLLSNK
+1 
-7 NISNMRSICICIAVL
+7 MRSIFIYIAVL

-34 RQIKRLIGEKFF
+34 RQIKRLIDEKFF
-46 QEAESVLNSSKD
+46 QEAESTLKSNKD
-58 LLLSGDSKTD
+58 FLLSGDSKTD

-82 ESFVLATNSLE
+82 KSFKLAKNSLGE
-93 KLMSIN
+93 LMSIN
-99 TSFYNSEMKLDY
+99 PSYYNAEMKLDY

-124 SAVADN
+124 AAVADN
-130 SSKKWMD
+130 SSKKWME

-148 DKETNIDY
+148 DKDNNIDY

-171 LALQYYLSLKEKNYT
+171 LALEYYLQLKEKNYT

-193 ITNIQ
+193 ITNVE

-216 KEYMNP
+216 KEYINP

-234 VKNIALIYVKKGEDD
+234 VKNIALIYVKKGEDE

-278 LSNNAKDDNLR
+278 LSNNASDDNLR
-289 SQYRQKF
+289 SQYRLKF
-296 KDIMT
+296 KEIMT

-318 IISSEQGESADAKS
+318 IISSEQGESDDAKS
-332 YFEKAIKFKPDYVDS
+332 YFEKAIEFKPDYTDS

-354 LLEEQSVIINDMD
+354 LLQEQTVIIGEMD
-367 EIAMS
+367 KIAMS

-381 DQLKEDLND
+381 DQLKEDLNE
-390 VWRKCIPYCEMALE
+390 VWRKCIPYCEKALE

-422 LDNIEGYKR
+422 LDNLDGYKE
-431 ISAKIEELTN
+431 ISAKIEQLSN

>member
-1 MLLSNK
+1 
-7 NISNMRSICICIAVL
+7 MRSIFIYIAVL

-34 RQIKRLIGEKFF
+34 RQIKRLIDEKFF
-46 QEAESVLNSSKD
+46 QEAESTLKSNKD
-58 LLLSGDSKTD
+58 FLLSGDSKTD

-82 ESFVLATNSLE
+82 KSFKLAKNSLE
-93 KLMSIN
+93 ELMSIN
-99 TSFYNSEMKLDY
+99 PSYYNAEMKLDY

-124 SAVADN
+124 AAVADN
-130 SSKKWMD
+130 SSKKWME

-148 DKETNIDY
+148 DKDNNIDY

-171 LALQYYLSLKEKNYT
+171 LALEYYLQLKEKNYT

-193 ITNIQ
+193 ITNVE

-234 VKNIALIYVKKGEDD
+234 VKNIALIYVKKGEDE

-278 LSNNAKDDNLR
+278 LSNNASDDNLR
-289 SQYRQKF
+289 SQYRLKF
-296 KDIMT
+296 KEIMT

-318 IISSEQGESADAKS
+318 IISSEQGESDDAKS
-332 YFEKAIKFKPDYVDS
+332 YFEKAIEFKPDYTDS

-354 LLEEQSVIINDMD
+354 LLQEQTVIIGEMD
-367 EIAMS
+367 KIAMS

-381 DQLKEDLND
+381 DQLKEDLNE
-390 VWRKCIPYCEMALE
+390 VWRKCIPYCEKALE

-422 LDNIEGYKR
+422 LDNLDGYKE
-431 ISAKIEELTN
+431 ISAKIEQLSN

>member
-1 MLLSNK
+1 
-7 NISNMRSICICIAVL
+7 MRTIFIYIAVL

-34 RQIKRLIGEKFF
+34 RQIKRLIDEKFF
-46 QEAESVLNSSKD
+46 QEAESTLKSNKD
-58 LLLSGDSKTD
+58 FLLSGDSKTD

-82 ESFVLATNSLE
+82 KSFKLAKNSLE
-93 KLMSIN
+93 ELMSIN
-99 TSFYNSEMKLDY
+99 SSYYNAEMKLDY
-111 KNLEEILVVALVN
+111 KSLEEVLVVALVN
-124 SAVADN
+124 AAVADN
-130 SSKKWMD
+130 SSKKWME

-148 DKETNIDY
+148 DKDNNIDY

-171 LALQYYLSLKEKNYT
+171 LALEYYLQLKEKNYT

-193 ITNIQ
+193 ITNVE

-234 VKNIALIYVKKGEDD
+234 VKNIALIYVKKGEDE

-278 LSNNAKDDNLR
+278 LSNNASDDNLR
-289 SQYRQKF
+289 SQYRLKF
-296 KDIMT
+296 KEIMT

-318 IISSEQGESADAKS
+318 IISSEQGESDDAKS
-332 YFEKAIKFKPDYVDS
+332 YFEKAIEFKPDYTDS

-354 LLEEQSVIINDMD
+354 LLQEQTVIIGEMD
-367 EIAMS
+367 KIAMS

-381 DQLKEDLND
+381 DQLKEDLNE
-390 VWRKCIPYCEMALE
+390 VWRKCIPYCEKALE

-422 LDNIEGYKR
+422 LDNLDGYKE
-431 ISAKIEELTN
+431 INAKIEQLSN

>member
-1 MLLSNK
+1 MKSIYIY
-7 NISNMRSICICIAVL
+7 ISVL
-22 FFSFS
+22 FISFS

-34 RQIKRLIGEKFF
+34 RQIKRLIDEKFF
-46 QEAESVLNSSKD
+46 QEAESVLDSNTD

-99 TSFYNSEMKLDY
+99 TSFYNSEIKLNY

-137 GVDKLL
+137 GVEKLL

-148 DKETNIDY
+148 DKEENIDY
-156 LYFAASGAVNAENFD
+156 LYFAASGAVNAEKFD
-171 LALQYYLSLKEKNYT
+171 LALEYYLSLKEKNYT

-193 ITNIQ
+193 ITNVQ

-216 KEYMNP
+216 KEYINP
-222 RIGQTESRYPEI
+222 RVGQTESRYPEI
-234 VKNIALIYVKKGEDD
+234 VKNIALIFVKKGEDN

-278 LSNNAKDDNLR
+278 LSNSATDDNLR

-318 IISSEQGESADAKS
+318 IISTEQGESADAKS
-332 YFEKAIKFKPDYVDS
+332 YFEKAIEFKPDYIDS

-354 LLEEQSVIINDMD
+354 LLEEQSVIISNMD
-367 EIAMS
+367 KIAMS

-381 DQLKEDLND
+381 DKLKEELNG
-390 VWRKCIPYCEMALE
+390 VWRKCIPYCVMALE

-422 LDNIEGYKR
+422 LDNIDGYKK
-431 ISAKIEELTN
+431 INAKVKELTN

>member
-1 MLLSNK
+1 
-7 NISNMRSICICIAVL
+7 MRSIFIYIAVL

-34 RQIKRLIGEKFF
+34 RQIKRLIDEKFF
-46 QEAESVLNSSKD
+46 QEAESTLKSNKD
-58 LLLSGDSKTD
+58 FLLSGDSKTD

-82 ESFVLATNSLE
+82 KSFKLAKNSLGE
-93 KLMSIN
+93 LMSIN
-99 TSFYNSEMKLDY
+99 PSYYNAEMKLDY

-124 SAVADN
+124 AAVADN
-130 SSKKWMD
+130 SSKKWME

-148 DKETNIDY
+148 DKDNNIDY

-171 LALQYYLSLKEKNYT
+171 LALEYYLQLKEKNYT

-193 ITNIQ
+193 ITNVE

-234 VKNIALIYVKKGEDD
+234 VKNIALIYVKKGEDE

-278 LSNNAKDDNLR
+278 LSNNASDDNLR
-289 SQYRQKF
+289 SQYRLKF
-296 KDIMT
+296 KEIMT

-318 IISSEQGESADAKS
+318 IISSEQGESDDAKS
-332 YFEKAIKFKPDYVDS
+332 YFEKAIEFKPDYTDS

-354 LLEEQSVIINDMD
+354 LLQEQTVIIGEMD
-367 EIAMS
+367 KIAMS

-381 DQLKEDLND
+381 DQLKEDLNE
-390 VWRKCIPYCEMALE
+390 VWRKCIPYCEKALE

-422 LDNIEGYKR
+422 LDNLDGYKE
-431 ISAKIEELTN
+431 INAKIEQLSN

>member
-1 MLLSNK
+1 
-7 NISNMRSICICIAVL
+7 MRTIFIYIAVL

-34 RQIKRLIGEKFF
+34 RQIKRLIDEKFF
-46 QEAESVLNSSKD
+46 QEAESTLKSNKD
-58 LLLSGDSKTD
+58 FLLSGDSKTD

-82 ESFVLATNSLE
+82 KSFKLAKNSLE
-93 KLMSIN
+93 ELMSIN
-99 TSFYNSEMKLDY
+99 PSYYNAEMKLDY

-124 SAVADN
+124 AAVADN
-130 SSKKWMD
+130 SSKKWME

-143 LAYEM
+143 LAYEI
-148 DKETNIDY
+148 DKDNNIDY

-171 LALQYYLSLKEKNYT
+171 LALEYYLQLKEKNYT

-193 ITNIQ
+193 ITNVE

-234 VKNIALIYVKKGEDD
+234 VKNIALIYVKKGEDE

-278 LSNNAKDDNLR
+278 LSNNASDDNLR
-289 SQYRQKF
+289 SQYRLKF
-296 KDIMT
+296 KEIMT

-318 IISSEQGESADAKS
+318 IISSEQGESDDAKS
-332 YFEKAIKFKPDYVDS
+332 YFEKAIEFKPDYTDS

-354 LLEEQSVIINDMD
+354 LLQEQTVIIGEMD
-367 EIAMS
+367 KIAMS

-381 DQLKEDLND
+381 DQLKEDLNE
-390 VWRKCIPYCEMALE
+390 VWRKCIPYCEKALQ

-422 LDNIEGYKR
+422 LDNLDGYKE
-431 ISAKIEELTN
+431 INAKIEQLSN

>member
-1 MLLSNK
+1 
-7 NISNMRSICICIAVL
+7 MRPIFIYIAVL

-34 RQIKRLIGEKFF
+34 RQIKRLIDEKFF
-46 QEAESVLNSSKD
+46 QEAESALESNKD
-58 LLLSGDSKTD
+58 FLLSGDSKTD

-82 ESFVLATNSLE
+82 KSFKLAKNSLE
-93 KLMSIN
+93 ELMSIN
-99 TSFYNSEMKLDY
+99 PSYYNAEMKLDY

-124 SAVADN
+124 AAVADN
-130 SSKKWMD
+130 SSKKWME

-148 DKETNIDY
+148 DKDNNIDY

-171 LALQYYLSLKEKNYT
+171 LALEYYLQLKEINYT

-193 ITNIQ
+193 ITNVE

-216 KEYMNP
+216 KEYINP

-234 VKNIALIYVKKGEDD
+234 VKNIALIYVKKGEDE

-278 LSNNAKDDNLR
+278 LSNNASDDSLR
-289 SQYRQKF
+289 SQYRLKF
-296 KDIMT
+296 KEIMT

-318 IISSEQGESADAKS
+318 IISSEQGESDDAKS
-332 YFEKAIKFKPDYVDS
+332 YFEKAIEFKPDYTDS

-354 LLEEQSVIINDMD
+354 LLQEQTVIIGEMD
-367 EIAMS
+367 KIAMS

-390 VWRKCIPYCEMALE
+390 VWRKCIPYCEKALE
-404 YDPNDLEVLKLL
+404 YDPNDIEVLKLL

-422 LDNIEGYKR
+422 LDNLDGFKEID
-431 ISAKIEELTN
+431 AKIKQLSN

>member
-1 MLLSNK
+1 
-7 NISNMRSICICIAVL
+7 MRTIFIYIAVL

-34 RQIKRLIGEKFF
+34 RQIKRLIDEKFF
-46 QEAESVLNSSKD
+46 QEAESTLKSNKD
-58 LLLSGDSKTD
+58 FLLSGDSKTD

-82 ESFVLATNSLE
+82 KSFKLAKNSLE
-93 KLMSIN
+93 ELMSIN
-99 TSFYNSEMKLDY
+99 TSYYNAEMKLDY

-124 SAVADN
+124 AAVADN
-130 SSKKWMD
+130 SSKKWME

-148 DKETNIDY
+148 DKDNNIDY

-171 LALQYYLSLKEKNYT
+171 LALEYYLQLKEKNYT

-193 ITNIQ
+193 ITNVE

-234 VKNIALIYVKKGEDD
+234 VKNIALIYVKKGEDE

-278 LSNNAKDDNLR
+278 LSNNASDDNLR
-289 SQYRQKF
+289 SQYRLKF
-296 KDIMT
+296 KEIMT

-318 IISSEQGESADAKS
+318 IISSEQGESDDAKS
-332 YFEKAIKFKPDYVDS
+332 YFEKAIEFKPDYTDS

-354 LLEEQSVIINDMD
+354 LLQEQTVIIGEMD
-367 EIAMS
+367 KIAMS

-381 DQLKEDLND
+381 DQLKEDLNE
-390 VWRKCIPYCEMALE
+390 VWRKCIPYCEKALE

-422 LDNIEGYKR
+422 LDNLDGYKE
-431 ISAKIEELTN
+431 INAKIEQLSN

>member
-1 MLLSNK
+1 
-7 NISNMRSICICIAVL
+7 MRTIFIYIAVL

-34 RQIKRLIGEKFF
+34 RQIKRLIDEKFF
-46 QEAESVLNSSKD
+46 QEAESTLKSNKD
-58 LLLSGDSKTD
+58 FLLSGDSKTD

-82 ESFVLATNSLE
+82 KSFKLAKNSLE
-93 KLMSIN
+93 ELMSIN
-99 TSFYNSEMKLDY
+99 PSYYNAEMKLDY

-124 SAVADN
+124 AAVADN
-130 SSKKWMD
+130 SSKKWME

-148 DKETNIDY
+148 DKDNNIDY

-171 LALQYYLSLKEKNYT
+171 LALEYYLQLKEKNYT

-193 ITNIQ
+193 ITNVE

-234 VKNIALIYVKKGEDD
+234 VKNIALIYVKKGEDE

-278 LSNNAKDDNLR
+278 LSNNASDDNLR
-289 SQYRQKF
+289 SQYRLKF
-296 KDIMT
+296 KQIMT

-318 IISSEQGESADAKS
+318 IISSEQGESDDAKS
-332 YFEKAIKFKPDYVDS
+332 YFEKAIEFKPDYTDS

-354 LLEEQSVIINDMD
+354 LLQEQTVIIGEMD
-367 EIAMS
+367 KIAMS

-381 DQLKEDLND
+381 DQLKEDLNE
-390 VWRKCIPYCEMALE
+390 VWRKCIPYCEKALE

-422 LDNIEGYKR
+422 LDNLDGYKE
-431 ISAKIEELTN
+431 INAKIEQLSN

>member
-1 MLLSNK
+1 MK
-7 NISNMRSICICIAVL
+7 SIYIYVTVL
-22 FFSFS
+22 FFNFS
-27 FSQKKEL
+27 LAQKKEL
-34 RQIKRLIGEKFF
+34 RQIKRLIDEKFY
-46 QEAESVLNSSKD
+46 QEAESVLESNKD
-58 LLLSGDSKTD
+58 FLLSGDSKTD

-82 ESFVLATNSLE
+82 KSFKLATNSLD
-93 KLMSIN
+93 KLLSIN

-111 KNLEEILVVALVN
+111 NNLEEILVVALVN

-130 SSKKWMD
+130 SSKKWME
-137 GVDKLL
+137 GVEKLL

-148 DKETNIDY
+148 DKQKNIDY
-156 LYFAASGAVNAENFD
+156 LYFAASGAVNAENFE
-171 LALQYYLSLKEKNYT
+171 LALEYYLSLKEKNYT

-193 ITNIQ
+193 ITNVQ
-198 SGVEE
+198 SGIEE

-216 KEYMNP
+216 KEYINP
-222 RIGQTESRYPEI
+222 RIGKTESRYPEI

-249 LAIEAINEARSIQP
+249 LAIDAINEARSIQP

-278 LSNNAKDDNLR
+278 LSNNATDDNLR

-318 IISSEQGESADAKS
+318 IISSEQGESADAKL
-332 YFEKAIKFKPDYVDS
+332 YFEKAIEFKPDYVDS

-354 LLEEQSVIINDMD
+354 LLEQQSIIIGEMD
-367 EIAMS
+367 KIAMS

-381 DQLKEDLND
+381 DKLKEELND
-390 VWRKCIPYCEMALE
+390 VWRKCIPYCEKALE
-404 YDPNDLEVLKLL
+404 YDPNDVEVLKLL

-422 LDNIEGYKR
+422 LDNIDGYKE
-431 ISAKIEELTN
+431 INAKIEQLSN

>member
-1 MLLSNK
+1 MK
-7 NISNMRSICICIAVL
+7 SIYIYIAVL

-34 RQIKRLIGEKFF
+34 RQIKRLIDEKFF
-46 QEAESVLNSSKD
+46 QEAESLLDSNKD
-58 LLLSGDSKTD
+58 FLLSGDSKTD
-68 AQYYYY
+68 SQYYYY
-74 ATKIYTEI
+74 ATKIYTET
-82 ESFVLATNSLE
+82 ESFVLATSSLE

-130 SSKKWMD
+130 SSKKWMQ

-143 LAYEM
+143 LAYDM
-148 DKETNIDY
+148 NKETNIDY

-171 LALQYYLSLKEKNYT
+171 LALEYYLTLKEKSYT
-186 GIKDEYF
+186 GIIDEYF
-193 ITNIQ
+193 ITNVQ

-216 KEYMNP
+216 KEYINP

-278 LSNNAKDDNLR
+278 LSNNATDDNLR

-308 ENGILYYNLG
+308 KNGILYYNLG

-332 YFEKAIKFKPDYVDS
+332 YFEKAIEFKPDYVDS

-354 LLEEQSVIINDMD
+354 LLEEQSVIISDMD
-367 EIAMS
+367 KIAMS

-404 YDPNDLEVLKLL
+404 YDPNDVEVLKLL

-422 LDNIEGYKR
+422 LDNIDGYKK
-431 ISAKIEELTN
+431 INAKVKELTN

>member
-1 MLLSNK
+1 
-7 NISNMRSICICIAVL
+7 MRSIFIYIAVL

-34 RQIKRLIGEKFF
+34 RQIKRLIDEKFF
-46 QEAESVLNSSKD
+46 QEAESILESNKD
-58 LLLSGDSKTD
+58 FLLSGDSKTD

-82 ESFVLATNSLE
+82 KSFKLAKNSLE
-93 KLMSIN
+93 ELMSIN
-99 TSFYNSEMKLDY
+99 SSYYNAEMKLDY

-124 SAVADN
+124 AAVADN
-130 SSKKWMD
+130 SSKKWME

-148 DKETNIDY
+148 DKDNNVDY

-171 LALQYYLSLKEKNYT
+171 LALEYYLQLKEKNYT

-193 ITNIQ
+193 ITNVE
-198 SGVEE
+198 SGIEE

-234 VKNIALIYVKKGEDD
+234 VKNIALIYVKKGEDE

-278 LSNNAKDDNLR
+278 LSNNASDDNLR
-289 SQYRQKF
+289 SQYRLKF
-296 KDIMT
+296 KEIMT

-318 IISSEQGESADAKS
+318 IISSEQGESDDAKT
-332 YFEKAIKFKPDYVDS
+332 YFEKAIEFKPDYIDS

-354 LLEEQSVIINDMD
+354 LLQEQTVIIGEMD
-367 EIAMS
+367 KIAMS
-372 NKRSDIAKY
+372 NKRSDILKY
-381 DQLKEDLND
+381 DQLKEDLNE
-390 VWRKCIPYCEMALE
+390 VWRKCIPYCEKALE

-422 LDNIEGYKR
+422 LDNLDGYKE
-431 ISAKIEELTN
+431 INAKIEELSN

>member
-1 MLLSNK
+1 
-7 NISNMRSICICIAVL
+7 MRTIFIYIAVL

-34 RQIKRLIGEKFF
+34 RQIKRLIDEKFF
-46 QEAESVLNSSKD
+46 QEAESTLKSNKD
-58 LLLSGDSKTD
+58 FLLSGDSKTD

-82 ESFVLATNSLE
+82 KSFKLAKNSLE
-93 KLMSIN
+93 ELMSIN
-99 TSFYNSEMKLDY
+99 PSYYNAEMKLDY

-124 SAVADN
+124 AAVADN
-130 SSKKWMD
+130 SSKKWME

-148 DKETNIDY
+148 DKDNNIDY

-171 LALQYYLSLKEKNYT
+171 LALEYYLQLKEKNYT

-193 ITNIQ
+193 ITNVE

-234 VKNIALIYVKKGEDD
+234 VKNIALIYVKKGEDE

-278 LSNNAKDDNLR
+278 LSNNASDDNLR
-289 SQYRQKF
+289 SQYRLKF
-296 KDIMT
+296 KEIMT

-318 IISSEQGESADAKS
+318 IISSEQGESDDAKS
-332 YFEKAIKFKPDYVDS
+332 YFEKAIEFKPDYTDS

-354 LLEEQSVIINDMD
+354 LLQEQTVIIGEMD
-367 EIAMS
+367 KIAMS

-381 DQLKEDLND
+381 DQLKEDLNE
-390 VWRKCIPYCEMALE
+390 VWRKCIPYCEKALE

-422 LDNIEGYKR
+422 LDNLDGYKE
-431 ISAKIEELTN
+431 INAKIEQLS

>member
-1 MLLSNK
+1 
-7 NISNMRSICICIAVL
+7 MRSIFIYIAVL

-34 RQIKRLIGEKFF
+34 RQIKRLIDEKFF
-46 QEAESVLNSSKD
+46 QEAESKLESNKD
-58 LLLSGDSKTD
+58 FLLSGDSKTD

-82 ESFVLATNSLE
+82 KSFKLAKNSLE
-93 KLMSIN
+93 ELMSIN
-99 TSFYNSEMKLDY
+99 PSYYNAEMKLDY

-124 SAVADN
+124 AAVADN
-130 SSKKWMD
+130 SSKKWME

-148 DKETNIDY
+148 DKDNNIDY

-171 LALQYYLSLKEKNYT
+171 LALEYYLQLKEKNYT

-193 ITNIQ
+193 ITNVE

-234 VKNIALIYVKKGEDD
+234 VKNIALIYVKKGEDE

-278 LSNNAKDDNLR
+278 LSNNASDDNLR
-289 SQYRQKF
+289 SQYRLKF
-296 KDIMT
+296 KEIMT

-318 IISSEQGESADAKS
+318 IISSEQGESDDAKS
-332 YFEKAIKFKPDYVDS
+332 YFEKAIEFKPDYTDS

-354 LLEEQSVIINDMD
+354 LLQEQTVIIGEMD
-367 EIAMS
+367 KIAMS

-381 DQLKEDLND
+381 DQLKEDLNE
-390 VWRKCIPYCEMALE
+390 VWRKCIPYCEKALE

-422 LDNIEGYKR
+422 LDNLDGYKE
-431 ISAKIEELTN
+431 INAKIEQLSN

>member
-1 MLLSNK
+1 
-7 NISNMRSICICIAVL
+7 MRSIFIYIAVL

-34 RQIKRLIGEKFF
+34 RQIKRLIDEKFF
-46 QEAESVLNSSKD
+46 QEAESILESNKD
-58 LLLSGDSKTD
+58 FLLSGDSKTD

-82 ESFVLATNSLE
+82 KSFKLAKNSLE
-93 KLMSIN
+93 ELMSIN
-99 TSFYNSEMKLDY
+99 SSYYNAEMKLDY

-124 SAVADN
+124 AAVADN
-130 SSKKWMD
+130 SSKKWME

-148 DKETNIDY
+148 DKDNNVDY

-171 LALQYYLSLKEKNYT
+171 LALEYYLQLKEKNYT

-193 ITNIQ
+193 ITNVE
-198 SGVEE
+198 SGIEE

-234 VKNIALIYVKKGEDD
+234 VKNIALIYVKKGEDE

-278 LSNNAKDDNLR
+278 LSNNASDDILR
-289 SQYRQKF
+289 SQYRFKF
-296 KDIMT
+296 KEIMT

-318 IISSEQGESADAKS
+318 IISSEQGESDDAKT
-332 YFEKAIKFKPDYVDS
+332 YFEKAIEFKPDYIDS

-354 LLEEQSVIINDMD
+354 LLQEQTVIIGEMD
-367 EIAMS
+367 KIAMS

-390 VWRKCIPYCEMALE
+390 VWRKCIPYCEKALE
-404 YDPNDLEVLKLL
+404 YDPNDIEVLKLL

-422 LDNIEGYKR
+422 LDNLVGYKE
-431 ISAKIEELTN
+431 INAKIEQLSN

>member
-1 MLLSNK
+1 MK
-7 NISNMRSICICIAVL
+7 SIYIYITLL
-22 FFSFS
+22 FFNFS
-27 FSQKKEL
+27 LAQKKEL
-34 RQIKRLIGEKFF
+34 RQIKRLIDQKFY
-46 QEAESVLNSSKD
+46 QEAESVLESNKD
-58 LLLSGDSKTD
+58 FLLSGDSKTD

-82 ESFVLATNSLE
+82 KSFKLATNSLD
-93 KLMSIN
+93 KLLSIN

-111 KNLEEILVVALVN
+111 NNLEEILVVALVN

-130 SSKKWMD
+130 SSKKWME
-137 GVDKLL
+137 GVEKLL

-148 DKETNIDY
+148 DKQKNIDY
-156 LYFAASGAVNAENFD
+156 LYFAASGAVNAENFE
-171 LALQYYLSLKEKNYT
+171 LALEYYLSLKEKNYT

-193 ITNIQ
+193 ITNVQ
-198 SGVEE
+198 SGIEE

-216 KEYMNP
+216 KEYVNP
-222 RIGQTESRYPEI
+222 RIGKTESRYPEI
-234 VKNIALIYVKKGEDD
+234 VKNIALLYVKKGEDD
-249 LAIEAINEARSIQP
+249 LAIDAINEARSIQP

-278 LSNNAKDDNLR
+278 LSNNATDDNLR

-318 IISSEQGESADAKS
+318 IISSEQGESADAKL
-332 YFEKAIKFKPDYVDS
+332 YFEKAIEFKPDYVDS

-354 LLEEQSVIINDMD
+354 LLEQQSIIIGEMD
-367 EIAMS
+367 KIAMS

-381 DQLKEDLND
+381 DKLKEELND
-390 VWRKCIPYCEMALE
+390 VWRKCIPYCEKALE
-404 YDPNDLEVLKLL
+404 YDPNDVEVLKLL

-422 LDNIEGYKR
+422 LDNIDGYKE
-431 ISAKIEELTN
+431 INAKIEQLSN